1 MQPAR
6 KRIGPSPA
14 DVAAQVECHL
24 GSSGSAYRVWIV
36 DEVEDGNWLLYVKM
50 DGRPVVFSPMAV
62 TIRPGVSAKESVL
75 SGPGLRRA
83 VAGVPADVFLSL
95 RMQNDVPALDCREAA
110 MLVLVETWASSDV
123 AEDEPGHRR
132 ADSAEA
138 DSDAVSS
145 AAPSHRSLTGEL
157 VTCSKGEY
165 HFSYTATAA
174 GNYSLS
180 VLIGRQK
187 RLVGGGDFNVVV
199 VPGLLSP
206 QHCEVEGGM
215 LGLGAALPY
224 GATVRF
230 RLLLRDALGNRISCG
245 EYEEGVAANHSLEE
259 VVLYHQPGE
268 DMSAASWE
276 AAAVLSACI
285 DAAPM
290 DVGPRGGTDGTFE
303 VEFRLPR
310 TAGEES
316 ANRETTVDIQIR
328 VNGRRLKQG
337 PYPTLIRPARL
348 SPADCVVEGA
358 GLRGAQPAQDQRFTM
373 RLVNE
378 LGENM
383 TTCGSLAD
391 IVGLETC
398 VSLAQRD
405 ACRARADC
413 EWVTV
418 PPDGGACSAADQRE
432 LVELYLSAT
441 AGGGAQ
447 SSERMAGTVESCDH
461 GTYTLAYRAH
471 DPGRFELHVLVGGQ
485 EARGSPYRLAVG
497 PGCRSGAVLFP
508 CLGRGVCPEAGVCDC
523 IPGYLGPDC
532 GLECPGE
539 RHPLGGVG
547 VRGSAGRVRGK
558 GAGGA
563 GGAPSRGMR
572 R

>member
-1 MQPAR
+1 MYNLSFPIRDYGLYTAAIVVNGTSAHGSPLSFWVAPSETYPWFNASRLISPRDDWQYLDQLEFGIVTRNFRGQRTNSCEPVVEGVLQPAR

-230 RLLLRDALGNRISCG
+230 RLLLRDALGNRISC
-245 EYEEGVAANHSLEE
+245 
-259 VVLYHQPGE
+259 
-268 DMSAASWE
+268 
-276 AAAVLSACI
+276 
-285 DAAPM
+285 
-290 DVGPRGGTDGTFE
+290 
-303 VEFRLPR
+303 
-310 TAGEES
+310 
-316 ANRETTVDIQIR
+316 
-328 VNGRRLKQG
+328 
-337 PYPTLIRPARL
+337 
-348 SPADCVVEGA
+348 
-358 GLRGAQPAQDQRFTM
+358 
-373 RLVNE
+373 
-378 LGENM
+378 
-383 TTCGSLAD
+383 
-391 IVGLETC
+391 
-398 VSLAQRD
+398 
-405 ACRARADC
+405 
-413 EWVTV
+413 
-418 PPDGGACSAADQRE
+418 
-432 LVELYLSAT
+432 
-441 AGGGAQ
+441 
-447 SSERMAGTVESCDH
+447 
-461 GTYTLAYRAH
+461 
-471 DPGRFELHVLVGGQ
+471 
-485 EARGSPYRLAVG
+485 
-497 PGCRSGAVLFP
+497 
-508 CLGRGVCPEAGVCDC
+508 
-523 IPGYLGPDC
+523 
-532 GLECPGE
+532 
-539 RHPLGGVG
+539 
-547 VRGSAGRVRGK
+547 
-558 GAGGA
+558 
-563 GGAPSRGMR
+563 
-572 R
+572 